1 MRKLHTQL
9 VLSRHGQRVGS
20 AQRAPRADG
29 EPSRLAQGTILH
41 PTDYSVAS
49 RRAFDLAC
57 QIARDCG
64 SRLVVMH
71 VAEPMRLSTTGMA
84 NAPPLPK
91 GYRGAWE
98 SRLNLMRPRDPA
110 VAVEHLLEEGDVAA
124 AILRVARE
132 TRSELIVMAGRER
145 TWLGRFLGG
154 SITGEVE
161 GKAPC
166 PVLRL
171 NPQGLAEGASTAA
184 GESRETDGVN
194 PGGPYLPPAGCSEP
208 ARNAFEVARALARA
222 PGTERMVA
230 HVSPS

>member
-9 VLSRHGQRVGS
+9 VLSRQGQRVGS
-20 AQRAPRADG
+20 APRAPLGGGD
-29 EPSRLAQGTILH
+29 PSRLARGTILH

-49 RRAFDLAC
+49 RHAFELAC

-71 VAEPMRLSTTGMA
+71 VAEPVRLSAIGMA
-84 NAPPLPK
+84 HAPPLPK

-98 SRLNLMRPRDPA
+98 SQLSLIRPRNSA
-110 VAVEHLLEEGDVAA
+110 VTVEHLLEEGDVAA
-124 AILRVARE
+124 AILRVARD
-132 TRSELIVMAGRER
+132 TQSELIVMAGRER
-145 TWLGRFLGG
+145 TWLGRLLSG
-154 SITGEVE
+154 SVTGEVE

-171 NPQGLAEGASTAA
+171 NAQGLGEGASTAA

-194 PGGPYLPPAGCSEP
+194 AGGPFLPPAGCAGP
-208 ARNAFEVARALARA
+208 ARNAFEVACALARA
-222 PGTERMVA
+222 PGTERMVPQVA
-230 HVSPS
+230 PS